1 MNRINE
7 VFDGLKREGRKAL
20 ICFITLGYPDLKSTE
35 ELIFEFEKRGVDII
49 ELGIPFSD
57 PLADGPVIQY
67 SSQEALRKG
76 VSLKKAVG
84 FVKKVRR
91 KTSIPLIFMGYY
103 NPIFKFGEKLF
114 IDKALEAGVDGLILA
129 DLPPEEAG
137 NIIPYARERNFPLI
151 FLLTPVSSDYRI
163 KLICRVSEGFV
174 YCVSYT
180 GVTGRGYREEDLLR
194 KFIKKTRSYTEV
206 PLCIGFGIS
215 SPFDVEKLSSFA
227 DGVIV
232 GSAIIKRIRENENR
246 EDMIYR
252 VGKFVLS
259 LSRAIRKNSLK
270 DIPEPPSLD

>member
-7 VFDGLKREGRKAL
+7 VFDELKREGRKAL

-76 VSLKKAVG
+76 VSLKKAVE

-91 KTSIPLIFMGYY
+91 KTSIPLVFMGYY

-215 SPFDVEKLSSFA
+215 SPFDAEKLSSFA

-252 VGKFVLS
+252 VGEFVLS

>member
-35 ELIFEFEKRGVDII
+35 KLIFEFEKRGVDII

-76 VSLKKAVG
+76 VSLKKAVE

-163 KLICRVSEGFV
+163 KLVCRVSEGFV

-215 SPFDVEKLSSFA
+215 SPFDAEKLSSFA

-252 VGKFVLS
+252 VGEFVLS

>member
-76 VSLKKAVG
+76 VSLKKAVE

-129 DLPPEEAG
+129 DFPPEEAG

-194 KFIKKTRSYTEV
+194 KFIKKTRSYTKV

-215 SPFDVEKLSSFA
+215 SPFDAEKLSSFA

-252 VGKFVLS
+252 VGEFVLS

>member
-76 VSLKKAVG
+76 VSLKKAVE

-129 DLPPEEAG
+129 DFPPEEAG

-215 SPFDVEKLSSFA
+215 SPFDAEKLSSFA

-252 VGKFVLS
+252 VGEFVLS